1 MYVDTHLHLSNEDYE
16 DISAVIKNASQEN
29 VMFLIISGCEK
40 KGLEEAIKI
49 SQTNKNVYLSLGFH
63 PSEASKIDDEDVIW
77 FENKIKSLKKLVAI
91 GEIGLDYHYGK
102 EDKELQ
108 ISLFHK
114 MLKIAEKLNLPV
126 VIHSRDATQDTID
139 ILKQY
144 KVTGC
149 IHCFSGSLET
159 AKIYIKMGYKLGI
172 GGVLTFKNSN
182 LKDVIKDISIEDIL
196 LETDSPYLAPIP
208 YRGNKN
214 EPKYIPI
221 IAKEISKIKDICLEE
236 VATKT
241 TNNAK
246 KLYKFDEI
254 K

>member
-16 DISAVIKNASQEN
+16 NISSVIKNAEEN
-29 VMFLIISGCEK
+29 QVKYLIISGCEK
-40 KGLEEAIKI
+40 DKLEETIKI
-49 SQTNKNVYLSLGFH
+49 SETNKNVYLSLGFH
-63 PSEASKIDDEDVIW
+63 PSEASKVTDNDIAL
-77 FENKIKSLKKLVAI
+77 FENRIQKLNKLVAI

-108 ISLFHK
+108 ILLFHK
-114 MLKIAEKLNLPV
+114 MLKLAEKFNLPV
-126 VIHSRDATQDTID
+126 VIHSRDATQDTIE

-144 KVTGC
+144 KVGGC

-159 AKIYIKMGYKLGI
+159 ANIYIKMGYKLGI

-182 LKDVIKDISIEDIL
+182 LKEVVKNISIENVL
-196 LETDSPYLAPIP
+196 LETDSPYLAPVP
-208 YRGNKN
+208 YRGIKN
-214 EPKYIPI
+214 EPKYIPL
-221 IAKEISKIKDICLEE
+221 IAEEISKIKNITVQE
-236 VATKT
+236 VAKET

-254 K
+254 E